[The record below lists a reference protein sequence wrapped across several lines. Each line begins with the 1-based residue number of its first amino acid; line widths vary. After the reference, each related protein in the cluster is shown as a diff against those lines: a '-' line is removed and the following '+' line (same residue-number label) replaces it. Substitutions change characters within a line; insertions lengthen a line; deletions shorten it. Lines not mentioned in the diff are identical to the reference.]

1 MSEEIK
7 ERVIKGKDKELSP
20 ADLKKKSLETALAK
34 IEKAYGKGTVINM
47 AARPTTE
54 VDVIP
59 TGSEVILEDVSSRS
73 MVQNPQVRPRWP
85 SMLSPKYRSRAGR
98 P

>member
-47 AARPTTE
+47 AARP
-54 VDVIP
+54 
-59 TGSEVILEDVSSRS
+59 
-73 MVQNPQVRPRWP
+73 
-85 SMLSPKYRSRAGR
+85 
-98 P
+98 